1 MPGPSLEMA
10 DESHA
15 SPRRIT
21 SRTEAGYVRPMGD
34 VSAGLYEHLVTGRL
48 DHQLAV
54 TDSSALQFGTLDP
67 ADAHEALT
75 RHIAHLTSQALRAAG
90 GTDQASIN
98 RQVQLANR
106 IVAAIEDLTP
116 ATEARVDAV
125 LEPARTLLA
134 VAEPR
139 SVPGPT
145 SFPERPATP
154 LSTSALLVNGR
165 GQPRI
170 GYEVARELASA
181 DDVDLL
187 CAFIKWQGLR
197 VLEKALL
204 DLRERAGRLRVI
216 TTTYMGATDQ
226 RALDRLVEL
235 GAEVKIS
242 YETRTTRLHAKAWL
256 FRRVTGMSTAYVGSS
271 NLSRT
276 ALTDGLEWNVRLSN
290 VEQAHLLETFA
301 ETFDSY
307 WADPS
312 FETYDPARDGDR
324 LREALSAERGG
335 PTDLPIQITSLD
347 VRPFGYQR
355 EILDELEAQRVVH
368 DRWRNLVVMATGTGK
383 TVVAAL
389 DYKRL
394 RDAGTV
400 ERLLFIAHR
409 EELLTQSLSTFR
421 HVLRQGDFGELYVG
435 GLRPRAWR
443 HVFGSVQSLTQLD
456 LAEIDPTHF
465 DVVVVDEFHHAEAAT
480 YRRLL
485 EHLKPKVLVGLTA
498 TPERTDGADVRE
510 WFDGRIAVE
519 LRLWEALEQG
529 LLAPFQYFGLHDDV
543 ALEQVRWKRG
553 RGYDVTDLTNVYTG
567 DDHRVRLVL
576 QAVKDK
582 VEDPG
587 RMRALGFCVSIEH
600 AQFMADR
607 FAAAGIPSRAVTAKT
622 SREERKAALDALRD
636 RTLNVLFTVDLFN
649 EGLDVPAVDTVLFLR
664 PTESATVFLQQLG
677 RGLRLAED
685 KACLTVLDFIGGQ
698 HQEFRFDLRFRALT
712 GSSRRGL
719 QRDVEKG
726 FPTLPA
732 GCHIELDRVAHQ
744 IVLDN
749 IKQSLSVSWKALIT
763 EARSLDRPTMSEFLD
778 ETGIELEDLYRGSG
792 RSWLDLRRAAGW
804 DDGPIGPDDDALG
817 AAFSRMLHLDDLE
830 RLRFIQAVTES
841 GELSNSERVRRLAAM
856 LHFSLFDTRTPFSS
870 IETSLARLLANQ
882 GRTEELR
889 ELSGVLHDR
898 IHRVAPALEI
908 AGPRPLHIHARYSR
922 NEALAAFGLEDLK
935 GTFGSGVRWVPG
947 DRADVFFVTLLKTE
961 AHFSPTTMYA
971 DHAISPSL
979 FQWESQSTTAEKSP
993 TGQRYINHSDLGSS
1007 VHLFVRE
1014 TKTADGTLGT
1024 PPYLYAG
1031 PMTYVSH
1038 TGERPMRILWQLQ
1051 HALPADVFH
1060 AAKVA

>member
-1 MPGPSLEMA
+1 
-10 DESHA
+10 
-15 SPRRIT
+15 
-21 SRTEAGYVRPMGD
+21 MGD
-34 VSAGLYEHLVTGRL
+34 VPAGLYEHLVNDRL
-48 DHQLAV
+48 DKQLA
-54 TDSSALQFGTLDP
+54 TAAPDSIQFGRLDP
-67 ADAHEALT
+67 ADSHEALA
-75 RHIAHLTSQALRAAG
+75 RHIARLTSQALRAAG
-90 GTDQASIN
+90 GSDEAGIS
-98 RQVQLANR
+98 RQVALANR
-106 IVAAIEDLTP
+106 IVAAIGDLAPEAASP
-116 ATEARVDAV
+116 ADVVA
-125 LEPARTLLA
+125 EPARTLLA
-134 VAEPR
+134 IAP
-139 SVPGPT
+139 SGNVPGPA

-170 GYEVARELASA
+170 GYEVSRELASA

-204 DLRERAGRLRVI
+204 ELRGRGGHLRVI

-235 GAEVKIS
+235 GADVKIS

-256 FRRVTGMSTAYVGSS
+256 FRRATGMSTAYVGSS
-271 NLSRT
+271 NMSRT

-312 FETYDPARDGDR
+312 FETYHPARDGDR

-335 PTDLPIQITSLD
+335 PSDLPIQIASLD
-347 VRPFGYQR
+347 VRPFGYQQG
-355 EILDELEAQRVVH
+355 ILDELEAQRTIH

-383 TVVAAL
+383 TVVSAL

-400 ERLLFIAHR
+400 DRILFIAHR
-409 EELLTQSLSTFR
+409 EELLVQSLSTFR

-435 GLRPRAWR
+435 GQRPREWR

-456 LAEIDPTHF
+456 LAELAPTHF
-465 DVVVVDEFHHAEAAT
+465 DLVVVDEFHHAMAST

-485 EHLKPKVLVGLTA
+485 EHLTPKVLVGLTA

-510 WFDGRIAVE
+510 WFDGRSAVE
-519 LRLWEALEQG
+519 LRLWEALGQG

-553 RGYDVTDLTNVYTG
+553 RGYDVSELTNVYTG
-567 DDHRVRLVL
+567 DDHRVRLIL
-576 QAVKDK
+576 QAVHDK

-587 RMRALGFCVSIEH
+587 RMRALGFCVSIQH
-600 AQFMADR
+600 AEFMAQR
-607 FAAAGIPSRAVTAKT
+607 FSASGVPSQAITSQT
-622 SREERKAALDALRD
+622 SREERAAALSSLRE
-636 RTLNVLFTVDLFN
+636 RSVNVLFTVDLFN
-649 EGLDVPAVDTVLFLR
+649 EGLDIPAVDTVLFLR

-685 KACLTVLDFIGGQ
+685 KPCLTVLDFIGAQ

-719 QRDVEKG
+719 QRDVEQG

-732 GCHIELDRVAHQ
+732 GCHIELDRVAQQ

-749 IKQSLSVSWKALIT
+749 IKQSLNVSWKGLVA
-763 EARSLDRPTMSEFLD
+763 EARSVERPTMADFLA
-778 ETGIELEDLYRGSG
+778 EAGIELEDLYRGNG

-804 DDGPIGPDDDALG
+804 DTDPIGPDDDALG
-817 AAFSRMLHLDDLE
+817 AALGRMLHVDDLE
-830 RLRFIQAVTES
+830 RLRFFQAVTES
-841 GELSNSERVRRLAAM
+841 ADLAETERVRRLAAM
-856 LHFSLFDTRTPFSS
+856 LHFSLFDARTPFTG
-870 IETSLARLLANQ
+870 IEASLARFLANR
-882 GRTEELR
+882 GRAEELR
-889 ELSGVLHDR
+889 ELSAVLHDR
-898 IHRVAPALEI
+898 IHRVAPALEV
-908 AGPRPLHIHARYSR
+908 AGPRPLHVHARYSR
-922 NEALAAFGLEDLK
+922 NEALAAFGLENLN

-947 DRADVFFVTLLKTE
+947 DQADVFFVTLEKSE

-971 DHAISPSL
+971 DHAISPTV

-993 TGQRYINHSDLGSS
+993 TGQRYMHHRDTGSS
-1007 VHLFVRE
+1007 VHLFIRE
-1014 TKTADGTLGT
+1014 TKAADGSLGT

-1031 PMTYVSH
+1031 PMAYLSH
-1038 TGERPMRILWQLQ
+1038 TGERPMRILWQLD

>member
-1 MPGPSLEMA
+1 MA
-10 DESHA
+10 DV
-15 SPRRIT
+15 
-21 SRTEAGYVRPMGD
+21 RT
-34 VSAGLYEHLVTGRL
+34 GLYEHLVTDGL
-48 DHQLAV
+48 SKDLAATVPDLVQL
-54 TDSSALQFGTLDP
+54 GTLDP
-67 ADAHEALT
+67 ADAHETLT
-75 RHIAHLTSQALRAAG
+75 RHIAVLASRALRSAG
-90 GTDQASIN
+90 GSDEAAIG
-98 RQVQLANR
+98 RQVELANR
-106 IVAAIEDLTP
+106 IVAAIGDLAPET
-116 ATEARVDAV
+116 ATTADTVA
-125 LEPARTLLA
+125 EPARTLLA

-139 SVPGPT
+139 TVPGPA
-145 SFPERPATP
+145 SFPDRPATP

-170 GYEVARELASA
+170 GYEVTRELASA

-204 DLRERAGRLRVI
+204 ELRERGGQLRVI

-256 FRRVTGMSTAYVGSS
+256 FRRATGMSTAYVGSS

-312 FETYDPARDGDR
+312 FETYEPARDGNR

-335 PTDLPIQITSLD
+335 PTDLPIEITSLD
-347 VRPFGYQR
+347 VHPYGYQR
-355 EILDELEAQRVVH
+355 EILDELEAQRTIH
-368 DRWRNLVVMATGTGK
+368 NRWRNLVVMATGTGK
-383 TVVAAL
+383 TVVSAL

-394 RDAGTV
+394 RAAGTV
-400 ERLLFIAHR
+400 ERILFIAHR
-409 EELLTQSLSTFR
+409 EELLIQSLSTFR

-435 GLRPRAWR
+435 GQRPREWR

-456 LAEIDPTHF
+456 LAELDPAHF
-465 DVVVVDEFHHAEAAT
+465 DLVVVDEFHHAMAST

-485 EHLKPKVLVGLTA
+485 KHLTPKVLVGLTA

-510 WFDGRIAVE
+510 WFDGRTAVE

-529 LLAPFQYFGLHDDV
+529 LLAPFQYFGAHDDV

-553 RGYDVTDLTNVYTG
+553 RGYDVTELTNVYTG
-567 DDHRVRLVL
+567 DDHRVRLIL
-576 QAVKDK
+576 QAVHDK

-587 RMRALGFCVSIEH
+587 RMRALGFCVSIHH
-600 AQFMADR
+600 AEFMARR
-607 FAAAGIPSRAVTAKT
+607 FSAAGIPSRAITSQT
-622 SREERKAALDALRD
+622 SREDRAAALAALRE
-636 RTLNVLFTVDLFN
+636 RTVNVLFTVDLFN
-649 EGLDVPAVDTVLFLR
+649 EGLDIPTVDTVLFLR

-685 KACLTVLDFIGGQ
+685 KACLTVLDFIGAQ

-719 QRDVEKG
+719 QRDVEQG

-732 GCHIELDRVAHQ
+732 GCHIELDRVAQQ

-749 IKQSLSVSWKALIT
+749 IKQSLTVSWKGLVA
-763 EARSLDRPTMSEFLD
+763 EARSVERPTMAEFLD
-778 ETGIELEDLYRGSG
+778 EAGIELEDLYRGNG
-792 RSWLDLRRAAGW
+792 RSWLDLQRAAGL
-804 DDGPIGPDDDALG
+804 DDGHPGPDDAALG
-817 AAFSRMLHLDDLE
+817 AAFGRMLHVDDLE
-830 RLRFIQAVTES
+830 RLRFFQAVTES
-841 GELSNSERVRRLAAM
+841 ADVAETERVRRLAAM
-856 LHFSLFDTRTPFSS
+856 LHFSLFDARTTFSS
-870 IETSLARLLANQ
+870 IEASLARLLANRS
-882 GRTEELR
+882 RTEELR

-908 AGPRPLHIHARYSR
+908 AGPRPLHVHARYSR
-922 NEALAAFGLEDLK
+922 NEALAAFGMENLN

-947 DRADVFFVTLLKTE
+947 DQADVFFVTLVKTE

-971 DHAISPSL
+971 DHAISPTL

-993 TGQRYINHSDLGSS
+993 TGQRYINHRELGSS

-1031 PMTYVSH
+1031 PMSYVSH
-1038 TGERPMRILWQLQ
+1038 TGERPMRILWQLE

-1060 AAKVA
+1060 AARVA

>member
-1 MPGPSLEMA
+1 
-10 DESHA
+10 
-15 SPRRIT
+15 
-21 SRTEAGYVRPMGD
+21 MGD
-34 VSAGLYEHLVTGRL
+34 IPAGLYEHLITGRL
-48 DHQLAV
+48 GSQLAIV
-54 TDSSALQFGTLDP
+54 APGSTQLGSLDP
-67 ADAHEALT
+67 ADSHEALT
-75 RHIAHLTSQALRAAG
+75 RHIAQLTSQALRAAG
-90 GTDQASIN
+90 GSDQAGIA
-98 RQVQLANR
+98 RQVELANR
-106 IVAAIEDLTP
+106 IVAAIGELAPDT
-116 ATEARVDAV
+116 ATDADAV
-125 LEPARTLLA
+125 AEPARTLLA

-139 SVPGPT
+139 SVPGPA

-170 GYEVARELASA
+170 GFEVARELASTN
-181 DDVDLL
+181 DVDLL

-204 DLRERAGRLRVI
+204 ALRERGGRVRII

-235 GAEVKIS
+235 GADVKIS

-256 FRRVTGMSTAYVGSS
+256 FRRLTGMSTAYVGSS
-271 NLSRT
+271 NMSRT
-276 ALTDGLEWNVRLSN
+276 ALTDGLEWNVRLSS

-312 FETYDPARDGDR
+312 FEAYDPARDGGR

-335 PTDLPIQITSLD
+335 PTDLPIEITSLD

-355 EILDELEAQRVVH
+355 EILDELEAQRTVH

-383 TVVAAL
+383 TVVSAL

-394 RDAGTV
+394 RAAGIV
-400 ERLLFIAHR
+400 DRILFIAHR
-409 EELLTQSLSTFR
+409 EELLVQSLSTFR

-435 GLRPRAWR
+435 GQRPREWR

-456 LAEIDPTHF
+456 LAELDPAHF
-465 DVVVVDEFHHAEAAT
+465 DLVVVDEFHHAMAST

-485 EHLKPKVLVGLTA
+485 EHLRPKALVGLTA

-510 WFDGRIAVE
+510 WFDGRTAVE

-553 RGYDVTDLTNVYTG
+553 RGYDIAELTNVYTG
-567 DDHRVRLVL
+567 DDHRVRLIL
-576 QAVKDK
+576 QAVHDK
-582 VEDPG
+582 VENPG
-587 RMRALGFCVSIEH
+587 TMRALGFCVSIQH
-600 AQFMADR
+600 AEFMAQR
-607 FAAAGIPSRAVTAKT
+607 FSAAGIPSRAITAQT
-622 SREERKAALDALRD
+622 SREERAAALAALRD
-636 RTLNVLFTVDLFN
+636 RTVNVLFTVDLFN
-649 EGLDVPAVDTVLFLR
+649 EGLDIPTVDTVLFLR

-685 KACLTVLDFIGGQ
+685 KACLTVLDFIGAQ

-719 QRDVEKG
+719 QRDVEQG

-732 GCHIELDRVAHQ
+732 GCHIELDRVAEQ

-749 IKQSLSVSWKALIT
+749 IKQSLNVSWKGLVA
-763 EARSLDRPTMSEFLD
+763 EARSAERPTMAEFL
-778 ETGIELEDLYRGSG
+778 EEAGIELEDLYRGAG

-804 DDGPIGPDDDALG
+804 DTVPVGPDDDALG
-817 AAFSRMLHLDDLE
+817 AAFGRMLHIDDLE
-830 RLRFIQAVTES
+830 RLRFFQAVTEADDLV
-841 GELSNSERVRRLAAM
+841 ETARVRRLAAM
-856 LHFSLFDTRTPFSS
+856 LHFSLFDARTPFTS
-870 IETSLARLLANQ
+870 IEASLARLLANR
-882 GRTEELR
+882 GRAEELR
-889 ELSGVLHDR
+889 ELSRVLHDR
-898 IHRVAPALEI
+898 IHRVAPALEV
-908 AGPRPLHIHARYSR
+908 AGPRPLHVHARYSR
-922 NEALAAFGLEDLK
+922 NEALAAFGMENLN

-947 DRADVFFVTLLKTE
+947 DQADVFFVTLVKSE

-971 DHAISPSL
+971 DHAISPTVL
-979 FQWESQSTTAEKSP
+979 QWESQSTTAEKSP
-993 TGQRYINHSDLGSS
+993 TGQRYINHRAMGSS

-1014 TKTADGTLGT
+1014 SKTADGTLGT

-1031 PMTYVSH
+1031 PMSYLSH
-1038 TGERPMRILWQLQ
+1038 TGERPMRILWQLD

>member
-1 MPGPSLEMA
+1 
-10 DESHA
+10 
-15 SPRRIT
+15 
-21 SRTEAGYVRPMGD
+21 MGD
-34 VSAGLYEHLVTGRL
+34 VPAGLYEHLLTGRL
-48 DHQLAV
+48 DSRLALA
-54 TDSSALQFGTLDP
+54 TTASDSTQFGTLDP
-67 ADAHEALT
+67 SDAHEALT
-75 RHIAHLTSQALRAAG
+75 RHITRLTSQALRMAG
-90 GTDQASIN
+90 GSDQASIG
-98 RQVQLANR
+98 RQVELANG
-106 IVAAIEDLTP
+106 IVAAIAELSP
-116 ATEARVDAV
+116 EAATSADAV
-125 LEPARTLLA
+125 AEPARTLLA
-134 VAEPR
+134 IAPPR
-139 SVPGPT
+139 NVPGPA

-170 GYEVARELASA
+170 GYEVARELASS

-204 DLRERAGRLRVI
+204 DLRERGGRLRVI
-216 TTTYMGATDQ
+216 TTTYMGATDH

-242 YETRTTRLHAKAWL
+242 YETRTTRLHAKAWM
-256 FRRVTGMSTAYVGSS
+256 FRRATGMSTAYVGSS

-312 FETYDPARDGDR
+312 FETYDPTRDGDR

-335 PTDLPIQITSLD
+335 PSDLPIQITSLD
-347 VRPFGYQR
+347 VRPFGYQQ
-355 EILDELEAQRVVH
+355 EILDELDAQRTIH
-368 DRWRNLVVMATGTGK
+368 NRWRNLVVMATGTGK
-383 TVVAAL
+383 TVVSAL

-394 RDAGTV
+394 RAAGVV
-400 ERLLFIAHR
+400 ERILFIAHR
-409 EELLTQSLSTFR
+409 EELLVQSLSTFR

-435 GLRPRAWR
+435 GQRPREWR

-456 LAEIDPTHF
+456 LGDLDSTHF
-465 DVVVVDEFHHAEAAT
+465 DLVVVDEFHHAMAST

-510 WFDGRIAVE
+510 WFDGRTAVE

-543 ALEQVRWKRG
+543 ALEQVRWRRG
-553 RGYDVTDLTNVYTG
+553 RGYDVTELTNVYTG
-567 DDHRVRLVL
+567 DDHRVRLIL
-576 QAVKDK
+576 QAVRDK
-582 VEDPG
+582 IEDPG
-587 RMRALGFCVSIEH
+587 RMRALGFCVSIQH
-600 AQFMADR
+600 AVFMAER
-607 FAAAGIPSRAVTAKT
+607 FAAAGIPSQAITSETRREDRAAALAALRERAV
-622 SREERKAALDALRD
+622 
-636 RTLNVLFTVDLFN
+636 NVLFTVDLFN
-649 EGLDVPAVDTVLFLR
+649 EGLDIPTVDTVLFLR

-685 KACLTVLDFIGGQ
+685 KACLTVLDFIGAQ

-719 QRDVEKG
+719 QRDVEQG

-732 GCHIELDRVAHQ
+732 GCHIELDRVAQQ

-749 IKQSLSVSWKALIT
+749 IKQSLNVSWKGLVA
-763 EARSLDRPTMSEFLD
+763 EARSVERPTMAEFLD
-778 ETGIELEDLYRGSG
+778 EAGIELEDLYRGNG
-792 RSWLDLRRAAGW
+792 RSWLDLKRAAGW
-804 DDGPIGPDDDALG
+804 IDASTDPDDAALG
-817 AAFSRMLHLDDLE
+817 AALGRMLHVDDLE
-830 RLRFIQAVTES
+830 RLRFFQAVTAS
-841 GELSNSERVRRLAAM
+841 GKFPGDERTRRLAAM
-856 LHFSLFDTRTPFSS
+856 LHFSLFDARAPFSS
-870 IETSLARLLANQ
+870 IEDSLTRLLANR
-882 GRTEELR
+882 GRAEELR
-889 ELSGVLHDR
+889 ELSDVLHDR
-898 IHRVAPALEI
+898 IHRVAPPLEV
-908 AGPRPLHIHARYSR
+908 AGPRPLHVHARYSR
-922 NEALAAFGLEDLK
+922 NEALAAFGMENLN
-935 GTFGSGVRWVPG
+935 GTFGSGVRWVPK
-947 DRADVFFVTLLKTE
+947 DQADVFFVTLVKSE

-971 DHAISPSL
+971 DHAISPTV

-993 TGQRYINHSDLGSS
+993 TGQRYTNHHELGTS

-1031 PMTYVSH
+1031 PMSYLSH
-1038 TGERPMRILWQLQ
+1038 TGERPMRIMWELE

-1060 AAKVA
+1060 SAKVA

>member
-1 MPGPSLEMA
+1 MA
-10 DESHA
+10 DVG
-15 SPRRIT
+15 T
-21 SRTEAGYVRPMGD
+21 
-34 VSAGLYEHLVTGRL
+34 GLYEHLVTDRL
-48 DHQLAV
+48 SKDLAATVPDLIQL
-54 TDSSALQFGTLDP
+54 GTLDP
-67 ADAHEALT
+67 VDAHETLT
-75 RHIAHLTSQALRAAG
+75 RHIALLASRALRSAG
-90 GTDQASIN
+90 GSDAAAIS
-98 RQVQLANR
+98 RQVELANR
-106 IVAAIEDLTP
+106 IVAAIGDLAPET
-116 ATEARVDAV
+116 ATTADAV
-125 LEPARTLLA
+125 AEPARTLLA

-139 SVPGPT
+139 NVPGPA

-170 GYEVARELASA
+170 GYEVTRELASA

-204 DLRERAGRLRVI
+204 ALRERGGRLRVI

-256 FRRVTGMSTAYVGSS
+256 FRRATGMSTAYVGSS

-290 VEQAHLLETFA
+290 VEQAHLLKTFA
-301 ETFDSY
+301 DTFDSY

-324 LREALSAERGG
+324 LREALSTERGG
-335 PTDLPIQITSLD
+335 PTDLPIEITSLD
-347 VRPFGYQR
+347 VRPYGYQR
-355 EILDELEAQRVVH
+355 EILDELEAQRTIH
-368 DRWRNLVVMATGTGK
+368 NRWRNLVVMATGTGK
-383 TVVAAL
+383 TVVSAL

-394 RDAGTV
+394 RAAGTV
-400 ERLLFIAHR
+400 DRVLFIAHR
-409 EELLTQSLSTFR
+409 EELLVQSLSTFR

-435 GLRPRAWR
+435 GQRPREWR

-456 LAEIDPTHF
+456 LAELDPAHF
-465 DVVVVDEFHHAEAAT
+465 DLVIVDEFHHAMAST

-485 EHLKPKVLVGLTA
+485 EHLTPKVLVGLTA

-510 WFDGRIAVE
+510 WFDGRTAVE

-553 RGYDVTDLTNVYTG
+553 RGYDVTELTNVYTG
-567 DDHRVRLVL
+567 DDHRVRLIL
-576 QAVKDK
+576 QAVHDK

-587 RMRALGFCVSIEH
+587 RMRALGFCVSIQH
-600 AQFMADR
+600 AEFMAQR
-607 FAAAGIPSRAVTAKT
+607 FSAVGIPSRAITSQT
-622 SREERKAALDALRD
+622 SREDRAAALAALRE
-636 RTLNVLFTVDLFN
+636 RTVNVLFTVDLFN
-649 EGLDVPAVDTVLFLR
+649 EGLDIPTVDTVLFLR

-685 KACLTVLDFIGGQ
+685 KACLTVLDFIGAQ

-719 QRDVEKG
+719 QRDVEQG

-732 GCHIELDRVAHQ
+732 GCHIQLDRVAER

-749 IKQSLSVSWKALIT
+749 IKQSLNVSWKGLVA
-763 EARSLDRPTMSEFLD
+763 EARGLTRPTMAEFL
-778 ETGIELEDLYRGSG
+778 EEAGIELQDLYRGNG
-792 RSWLDLRRAAGW
+792 RSWLDLQRAAGW
-804 DDGPIGPDDDALG
+804 DDGPIGPDDDVLG
-817 AAFSRMLHLDDLE
+817 AALGRTLHVDDVE
-830 RLRFIQAVTES
+830 RLRFFQAATES
-841 GELSNSERVRRLAAM
+841 GDLAETDRVRRLAAM
-856 LHFSLFDTRTPFSS
+856 LHFSLFDVRTPFTG
-870 IETSLARLLANQ
+870 IEASLARLLANR
-882 GRTEELR
+882 GRAEELR

-908 AGPRPLHIHARYSR
+908 AGPRPLHLHARYSR
-922 NEALAAFGLEDLK
+922 NEALAAFGMENLN

-947 DRADVFFVTLLKTE
+947 DQADVFFVTLVKSE

-971 DHAISPSL
+971 DHAISPTL
-979 FQWESQSTTAEKSP
+979 FQWESQSTTAENSP
-993 TGQRYINHSDLGSS
+993 TGQRYINHREMGSS

-1038 TGERPMRILWQLQ
+1038 TGERPMRILWQLDR
-1051 HALPADVFH
+1051 ALPADVFH

>member
-1 MPGPSLEMA
+1 
-10 DESHA
+10 
-15 SPRRIT
+15 
-21 SRTEAGYVRPMGD
+21 
-34 VSAGLYEHLVTGRL
+34 LVTDRL
-48 DHQLAV
+48 SNDLAAAPDLVQL
-54 TDSSALQFGTLDP
+54 GTLDP
-67 ADAHEALT
+67 TDAHEALT
-75 RHIAHLTSQALRAAG
+75 RHIAELASRALRATG
-90 GTDQASIN
+90 GSDPVAIS
-98 RQVQLANR
+98 RQVELANR
-106 IVAAIEDLTP
+106 IVAAIGDLAP
-116 ATEARVDAV
+116 ESATYADAV
-125 LEPARTLLA
+125 AQPARTLLA
-134 VAEPR
+134 VAEAP
-139 SVPGPT
+139 SIPGPV

-170 GYEVARELASA
+170 GYEVTRELASA
-181 DDVDLL
+181 NDVDLL

-204 DLRERAGRLRVI
+204 GLRERGGRVRVI

-235 GAEVKIS
+235 GADVKIS

-256 FRRVTGMSTAYVGSS
+256 FRRATGMWTAYVGSS
-271 NLSRT
+271 NMSRT
-276 ALTDGLEWNVRLSN
+276 ALTDGLEWNVRLSS

-312 FETYDPARDGDR
+312 FETYDPNRDGER
-324 LREALSAERGG
+324 LREALRAESGG
-335 PTDLPIQITSLD
+335 PSDFPIQITSLD
-347 VRPFGYQR
+347 VRPYGYQR
-355 EILDELEAQRVVH
+355 EILDELEAQRTIH

-383 TVVAAL
+383 TVVSAL

-400 ERLLFIAHR
+400 DRILFIAHR
-409 EELLTQSLSTFR
+409 EELLVQSLSTFR

-435 GLRPRAWR
+435 GQRPREWR

-456 LAEIDPTHF
+456 LNELKPAHF
-465 DVVVVDEFHHAEAAT
+465 DLVVVDEFHHAMAST

-485 EHLKPKVLVGLTA
+485 EHLTPKVLVGLTA

-510 WFDGRIAVE
+510 WFDGRTAVE

-529 LLAPFQYFGLHDDV
+529 LLAPFQYFGMHDDV

-553 RGYDVTDLTNVYTG
+553 RGYDITELTNVYTG
-567 DDHRVRLVL
+567 DDHRVRLIL
-576 QAVKDK
+576 QAVHDK
-582 VEDPG
+582 VENPG
-587 RMRALGFCVSIEH
+587 RMRALGFCVSIQHTE
-600 AQFMADR
+600 FMAQR
-607 FAAAGIPSRAVTAKT
+607 FSAAGIPSQAITSQS
-622 SREERKAALDALRD
+622 SREERASALAALRE
-636 RTLNVLFTVDLFN
+636 RTVNVLFTVDLFN
-649 EGLDVPAVDTVLFLR
+649 EGLDIPTVDTVLFLR

-685 KACLTVLDFIGGQ
+685 KACLTVLDFIGAQ

-719 QRDVEKG
+719 QRDVEQG

-732 GCHIELDRVAHQ
+732 GCHIELDRVAEQ

-749 IKQSLSVSWKALIT
+749 IKQSLNVSWKGLVA
-763 EARSLDRPTMSEFLD
+763 EARSAERPSMAEFLD
-778 ETGIELEDLYRGSG
+778 DAGIELEDLYCGNG
-792 RSWLDLRRAAGW
+792 RSWLDLQRAAGW
-804 DDGPIGPDDDALG
+804 DTDPIGPDDDALG
-817 AAFSRMLHLDDLE
+817 AALGRMLHVDDLE
-830 RLRFIQAVTES
+830 RLRFFQAVTEAS
-841 GELSNSERVRRLAAM
+841 DLAATERMRRLAAM
-856 LHFSLFDTRTPFSS
+856 LHFSLFDARTPFSS
-870 IETSLARLLANQ
+870 IEASLARLLANR
-882 GRTEELR
+882 GRAEELR
-889 ELSGVLHDR
+889 ELSRVLHER

-908 AGPRPLHIHARYSR
+908 AGARPLHVHARYSR
-922 NEALAAFGLEDLK
+922 NEALAAFGMENLN

-947 DRADVFFVTLLKTE
+947 DQADVFFVTLVKSE

-971 DHAISPSL
+971 DHAISPTV
-979 FQWESQSTTAEKSP
+979 FQWESQSTTAERSP
-993 TGQRYINHSDLGSS
+993 TGQRYINHREMGSS

-1014 TKTADGTLGT
+1014 TKMADGTLGT

-1031 PMTYVSH
+1031 PMSYISH
-1038 TGERPMRILWQLQ
+1038 TGERPMRILWELD
-1051 HALPADVFH
+1051 HALPSDVFH

>member
-1 MPGPSLEMA
+1 
-10 DESHA
+10 
-15 SPRRIT
+15 
-21 SRTEAGYVRPMGD
+21 MGD
-34 VSAGLYEHLVTGRL
+34 VPTGLYEHLITDRL
-48 DHQLAV
+48 SGKL
-54 TDSSALQFGTLDP
+54 SATHADLLQFGGLDP
-67 ADAHEALT
+67 VDAHEALT
-75 RHIAHLTSQALRAAG
+75 RHITELASRALRAAG
-90 GTDQASIN
+90 GSDAASVS
-98 RQVQLANR
+98 RQVELANR
-106 IVAAIEDLTP
+106 IVASIGELTP
-116 ATEARVDAV
+116 DSVAHDDAVAVPARV
-125 LEPARTLLA
+125 LLGLA
-134 VAEPR
+134 APKV
-139 SVPGPT
+139 VPGPA

-170 GYEVARELASA
+170 GHEVTRELASS

-187 CAFIKWQGLR
+187 CAFIKWAGLR
-197 VLEKALL
+197 VLDRALL
-204 DLRERAGRLRVI
+204 DLRERGGRLRVI

-235 GAEVKIS
+235 GADVKIS

-256 FRRVTGMSTAYVGSS
+256 FRRATGMSTAYVGSS
-271 NLSRT
+271 NMSRT

-290 VEQAHLLETFA
+290 VEQAHLLKTFS

-307 WADPS
+307 WAEPS

-324 LREALSAERGG
+324 LREALRAESGG
-335 PTDLPIQITSLD
+335 PSDLPIQITALD
-347 VRPFGYQR
+347 VRPYGYQR
-355 EILDELEAQRVVH
+355 EILDELEAQRTIH

-383 TVVAAL
+383 TVVSAL

-400 ERLLFIAHR
+400 NRILFIAHR
-409 EELLTQSLSTFR
+409 EELLVQSLSTFR

-435 GLRPRAWR
+435 GQRPREWR
-443 HVFGSVQSLTQLD
+443 HVFGSVQSLTQLNLD
-456 LAEIDPTHF
+456 ELKPAHF
-465 DVVVVDEFHHAEAAT
+465 DLVIVDEFHHAMAST

-485 EHLKPKVLVGLTA
+485 EHLTPKVLVGLTA

-510 WFDGRIAVE
+510 WFDGRTAVE

-553 RGYDVTDLTNVYTG
+553 RGYDVAELTNVYTG
-567 DDHRVRLVL
+567 DDHRVRLIL
-576 QAVKDK
+576 QAVRDK
-582 VEDPG
+582 VEDAG
-587 RMRALGFCVSIEH
+587 RMRALGFCVSIQH
-600 AQFMADR
+600 AEFMAQR
-607 FAAAGIPSRAVTAKT
+607 FSAAGIPSRAITSQS
-622 SREERKAALDALRD
+622 SREERAAALAALRE
-636 RTLNVLFTVDLFN
+636 RSVNVLFAVDLFN
-649 EGLDVPAVDTVLFLR
+649 EGLDIPTVDTVLFLR

-685 KACLTVLDFIGGQ
+685 KACLTVLDFIGAQ

-719 QRDVEKG
+719 QRDVEQG

-732 GCHIELDRVAHQ
+732 GCHIELDRVAQQ

-749 IKQSLSVSWKALIT
+749 IKQSLNVSWRGLVA
-763 EARSLDRPTMSEFLD
+763 EARSVERPSMAEFLD
-778 ETGIELEDLYRGSG
+778 EAGIELEDLYRGNG
-792 RSWLDLRRAAGW
+792 RSWLDLQRAAGW
-804 DDGPIGPDDDALG
+804 DTDPIGPDDDALG
-817 AAFSRMLHLDDLE
+817 AALGRMLHVDDLE
-830 RLRFIQAVTES
+830 RLRFFQAVTEA
-841 GELSNSERVRRLAAM
+841 GDLVETERLRRLAAM
-856 LHFSLFDTRTPFSS
+856 LHFSLFDSRTPFTG
-870 IETSLARLLANQ
+870 IESSLARLLANR
-882 GRTEELR
+882 GRTLELR

-908 AGPRPLHIHARYSR
+908 AGPRPLHVHARYSR
-922 NEALAAFGLEDLK
+922 NEALAAFGMENLN

-947 DRADVFFVTLLKTE
+947 DQADVFFVTLVKSE

-971 DHAISPSL
+971 DHAISPTV

-993 TGQRYINHSDLGSS
+993 TGRRYINHRDMGSS

-1014 TKTADGTLGT
+1014 TKTPDGTLGT
-1024 PPYLYAG
+1024 PPYHYAG
-1031 PMTYVSH
+1031 PMSYLSH
-1038 TGERPMRILWQLQ
+1038 AGERPMRVLWELR

-1060 AAKVA
+1060 AARVA